1 MKKFFPH
8 HLLTSV
14 FFLLSGSVSSNTK
27 MVLVNVLHFK
37 SGWLSTFDE
46 TLVNKEFEVN
56 GDSLVKVPMMIGDFD
71 SVGYRKLSTGAHIFG
86 LPFKDPNYQM
96 ILVLPPE
103 NTSKVSIQKTI

>member
-1 MKKFFPH
+1 
-8 HLLTSV
+8 
-14 FFLLSGSVSSNTK
+14 

-37 SGWLSTFDE
+37 SDWLSTFDE

-71 SVGYRKLSTGAHIFG
+71 SVGYRKSSRGAQIFG
-86 LPFKDPNYQM
+86 LPFEDPNYQM

-103 NTSKVSIQKTI
+103 NASKVSVQQTI

>member
-1 MKKFFPH
+1 MKKFFPY
-8 HLLTSV
+8 HLLTS
-14 FFLLSGSVSSNTK
+14 FFSGSVSSNTK

-37 SGWLSTFDE
+37 SDWLSTFDE

-71 SVGYRKLSTGAHIFG
+71 SVGYRKSSRGAQIFG

-103 NTSKVSIQKTI
+103 NTSKISVQHTI